1 MDSHTTTANTVLAE
15 HHAAKMA
22 WAIKTK
28 LGIHILYIWHR
39 SACIDPE
46 VKRSNVK
53 VTCLRKRHGR
63 MAAAACGRCATS
75 AGMGLHIV
83 W

>member
-1 MDSHTTTANTVLAE
+1 MTMANTTLAE
-15 HHAAKMA
+15 YRVVKMP

-28 LGIHILYIWHR
+28 LGIHRLYIWHR
-39 SACIDPE
+39 SAWIDPE

-53 VTCLRKRHGR
+53 VTWVQKHHGR
-63 MAAAACGRCATS
+63 VTAAAACGRCATA
-75 AGMGLHIV
+75 AGMGLHVV